1 MKESRC
7 VLRIDDI
14 DDIGLAR
21 QVAQLLEK
29 ENARLHARVELLV
42 RENASLR
49 GEEGQ
54 KQLELELLRL
64 QEQMAAL
71 QQRMFGASS
80 ERRARESGDGE
91 KPKPT
96 PPDGVREQKNLPLE
110 EAPHELPADERVCKT
125 CGKPLS
131 ECADK
136 SEDYEEV
143 DVVERRFVLR
153 KHKCKVYSC
162 ECGSEAVAPGPM
174 RLPGGGRHSINFAVE
189 VAFEKWCAHSPLE
202 RQVRIMLGQGLDI
215 SSNTLWEQAERLAR
229 VLLPT
234 YLVLREY
241 VASSSLVHAD
251 ETPWYMLGKGRT
263 KWWVWSISRH
273 DAVFYRVDPR
283 RAHGVIVEMLEGFS
297 GALVSDGY
305 AAYGTARKALTAR
318 GITITL
324 SDCWSHARRGF
335 VEAGT
340 SYPECAEA
348 IRLIGELFLI
358 ERELPDW
365 EVIEDPLLRAAQLEH
380 IRQTRAT
387 RSVPIV
393 QELRAW
399 ANAQRALPQ
408 SKLGEALTYLKNQWD
423 GLTIFLSDPRVPLSN
438 NHAERSLRGVVVGRK
453 NHYGSKSKRGTE
465 VAALFYSLLETAGM
479 VGVDPKAYMRAA
491 TAAALK
497 GDEPLLPH
505 AYKVT
510 LAAQA

>member
-14 DDIGLAR
+14 EDLGLAR

-29 ENARLHARVELLV
+29 ENARLHARLESLLREL
-42 RENASLR
+42 ASLR

-64 QEQMAAL
+64 QEQMKAL
-71 QQRMFGASS
+71 QQRAFGASS
-80 ERRARESGDGE
+80 ERRGRDAGDGE
-91 KPKPT
+91 KRKPT
-96 PPDGVREQKNLPLE
+96 PPDGVREQKSLPLE
-110 EAPHELPADERVCKT
+110 EHMHELPKDEHLCKK
-125 CGKPLS
+125 CGQPLA
-131 ECADK
+131 ECTGKTQDH
-136 SEDYEEV
+136 EEV
-143 DVVERRFVLR
+143 DVIERRFVLR
-153 KHKCKVYSC
+153 KHKRKVYGC
-162 ECGSEAVAPGPM
+162 ECGSETVAPGPL
-174 RLPGGGRHSINFAVE
+174 RLPGGGRYSIDFAVE

-215 SSNTLWEQAERLAR
+215 SSNTLWEQTERLAR
-229 VLLPT
+229 VLMPT
-234 YLVLREY
+234 HLLLREY
-241 VASSSLVHAD
+241 VVSSCLVHAD
-251 ETPWYMLGKGRT
+251 ETPWYLLDKGRS

-273 DAVFYRVDPR
+273 DAVFYRVDPS
-283 RAHGVIVEMLEGFS
+283 RAHTVIVEMLDGFD

-305 AAYGTARKALTAR
+305 SAYGAALKALAGR

-335 VEAGT
+335 VEAEA

-365 EVIEDPLLRAAQLEH
+365 ELIEDPVLRAAQLDY
-380 IRQTRAT
+380 IREIRAA
-387 RSVPIV
+387 RSGPLVD
-393 QELRAW
+393 ELRTW

-408 SKLGEALTYLKNQWD
+408 GKLGEALTYLKNQWD
-423 GLTIFLSDPRVPLSN
+423 GLTTFLCDPRVPLSN

-465 VAALFYSLLETAGM
+465 VAALFYSLLETASM
-479 VGVDPKAYMRAA
+479 VGVDPKAYLRAA
-491 TAAALK
+491 AAAALQ
-497 GDEPLLPH
+497 GHAPLLPH
-505 AYKVT
+505 AYKAA
-510 LAAQA
+510 LAARA